1 MSTRTLEDAS
11 FNTNYKPSR
20 TRIPVGAN
28 SFLTANALSLA
39 PTAINKVQL
48 IPYLER
54 KFLLV

>member
-11 FNTNYKPSR
+11 SQYEFKPSR

-28 SFLTANALSLA
+28 SFLTANALSLV